1 MSDQSMTPQP
11 RRRGNAVLQFLGR
24 RWLPIVLI
32 VALGIFVGQNRA
44 RVSVDFLFV
53 HQKAS
58 LWLVLLVAAVV
69 GALAGALIARQR
81 RRRKKDQSPDP
92 TPDWTT

>member
-32 VALGIFVGQNRA
+32 IALGIFVGQNRA

-58 LWLVLLVAAVV
+58 LWLVILVAAVAGALV
-69 GALAGALIARQR
+69 GALVARQR
-81 RRRKKDQSPDP
+81 RRRKNDQPPDP
-92 TPDWTT
+92 ATDWTT